1 MIIMPVRLRITLL
14 FSLLVFIIL
23 GVVCGSIYFFSYKSR
38 IKAIEKRLTN
48 RAITTARL
56 LSQSGYFDRRLVGRI
71 DSLTTLSLTNKSVQ
85 AFNSQDQ
92 KIYDYSDSPADTL
105 HISAEMLED
114 ARAQSTYYFTQRGK
128 EAIAYNYVSE
138 DANIV
143 IFCGA
148 KDVDGETHLAD
159 LKNILILT
167 FIAGIT
173 IAILG
178 GYLFSG
184 QLLAPIRKIT
194 HEVTEISAQNLTRRI
209 PTGYIKDEWYYLS
222 DTLNDLLNR
231 IQESF
236 ELQRRFISNAS
247 HELSTPLT
255 SISSQVEIALQRE
268 RTKQEYEAVLTA
280 VLQDVRHLNK
290 LTLTLLEFAKAA
302 GNKGG
307 LNLDL
312 VRIDEILMDMP
323 SSLRKQN
330 ADYHVSLQ
338 FDLPEN
344 EDDLLFFGNAE
355 LVSTAIKN
363 IVANACKFSPD
374 HRAEISLRIS
384 DKNFNIAIKDNG
396 PGIPASEIKNIF
408 QPFYQLD
415 DSRSS
420 EGFGLGLS
428 LTYRIIKLHRGEITV
443 HSNPGTGT
451 VFNVQIPSAKRSAF

>member
-1 MIIMPVRLRITLL
+1 MINMPVRLRITLL

-23 GVVCGSIYFFSYKSR
+23 GIVCGSIYFFSYKSR
-38 IKAIEKRLTN
+38 IKTIEKRLTN

-56 LSQSGYFDRRLVGRI
+56 LSQTGYFDRRMVGKI
-71 DSLTTLSLTNKSVQ
+71 DSLTTLALTNKSVQ
-85 AFNSQDQ
+85 AFNSQNQ
-92 KIYDYSDSPADTL
+92 RIYDYSDDPADTL
-105 HISAEMLED
+105 HITNEMLDD
-114 ARAQSTYYFTQRGK
+114 ARARSSYYFTQRGK
-128 EAIAYNYVSE
+128 EAIAYNHVTE
-138 DANIV
+138 NAEIV
-143 IFCGA
+143 IVCAA
-148 KDVDGETHLAD
+148 KDVDGKTNLAH
-159 LKNILILT
+159 LKNILLLS
-167 FIAGIT
+167 FIVGIT
-173 IAILG
+173 IALLG
-178 GYLFSG
+178 GYFFSG

-194 HEVTEISAQNLTRRI
+194 NEVTDISAQNLTRRI
-209 PTGYIKDEWYYLS
+209 PTGNIRDEWFYMA

-255 SISSQVEIALQRE
+255 SISSQVEVALQRE
-268 RTKQEYEAVLTA
+268 RSQQEYEAVLA
-280 VLQDVRHLNK
+280 AILQDVRHLNK

-312 VRIDEILMDMP
+312 VRIDEILMEMP

-338 FDLPEN
+338 FELPEN

-363 IVANACKFSPD
+363 IVVNGCKYSPD
-374 HRAEISLRIS
+374 HRAEISLNIN
-384 DKNFNIAIKDNG
+384 DKYFNITIKDNG

-408 QPFYQLD
+408 QPFYRLD

-443 HSNPGTGT
+443 ESNPGEGT
-451 VFNVQIPSAKRSAF
+451 AFIVQIPSAKRGTF

>member
-1 MIIMPVRLRITLL
+1 MINMPVRLRITLL

-23 GVVCGSIYFFSYKSR
+23 GIVCGSIYFFSYKSR
-38 IKAIEKRLTN
+38 IKTIEKRLTN

-56 LSQSGYFDRRLVGRI
+56 LSQTGYFDRRMVGKI
-71 DSLTTLSLTNKSVQ
+71 DSLTTLALTNKSVQ
-85 AFNSQDQ
+85 AFNSQNQ
-92 KIYDYSDSPADTL
+92 RIYDYSDDPADTL
-105 HISAEMLED
+105 HITNEMLDD
-114 ARAQSTYYFTQRGK
+114 ARARSSYYFTQRGK
-128 EAIAYNYVSE
+128 EAIAYNHVTE
-138 DANIV
+138 NAEIV
-143 IFCGA
+143 IVCAA
-148 KDVDGETHLAD
+148 KDVDGKTNLAH
-159 LKNILILT
+159 LKNILLLS
-167 FIAGIT
+167 FIVGIT
-173 IAILG
+173 IALLG
-178 GYLFSG
+178 GYFFSG

-194 HEVTEISAQNLTRRI
+194 NEVTDISAQNLTRRI
-209 PTGYIKDEWYYLS
+209 PTGNIRDEWFYMA

-255 SISSQVEIALQRE
+255 SISSQVEVALQRE
-268 RTKQEYEAVLTA
+268 RSQQEYEAVLA
-280 VLQDVRHLNK
+280 AILQDVRHLNK

-312 VRIDEILMDMP
+312 VRIDEILMEMP

-363 IVANACKFSPD
+363 IVVNGCKYSPD
-374 HRAEISLRIS
+374 HRAEISLNIN
-384 DKNFNIAIKDNG
+384 DKYFNITIKDNG

-408 QPFYQLD
+408 QPFYRLD

-443 HSNPGTGT
+443 ESNPGEGT
-451 VFNVQIPSAKRSAF
+451 AFIVQIPSAKRGTF

>member
-1 MIIMPVRLRITLL
+1 MINMPVRLRITLL

-23 GVVCGSIYFFSYKSR
+23 GIVCGSIYFFSYKSR
-38 IKAIEKRLTN
+38 IKTIEKRLTN

-56 LSQSGYFDRRLVGRI
+56 LSQTGYFDRRMVGKI
-71 DSLTTLSLTNKSVQ
+71 DSLTTLALTNKSVQ
-85 AFNSQDQ
+85 AFNSQNQ
-92 KIYDYSDSPADTL
+92 RIYDYSDDPADTL
-105 HISAEMLED
+105 HITNEMLDD
-114 ARAQSTYYFTQRGK
+114 ARARSSYYFTQRGK
-128 EAIAYNYVSE
+128 EAIAYNHVTE
-138 DANIV
+138 NAEIV
-143 IFCGA
+143 IVCAA
-148 KDVDGETHLAD
+148 KDVDGKTNLAH
-159 LKNILILT
+159 LKNILLLS
-167 FIAGIT
+167 FIFGIT
-173 IAILG
+173 IALLG
-178 GYLFSG
+178 GYFFSG

-194 HEVTEISAQNLTRRI
+194 NEVTDISAQNLTRRI
-209 PTGYIKDEWYYLS
+209 PTGNIRDEWFYMA

-255 SISSQVEIALQRE
+255 SISSQVEVALQRE
-268 RTKQEYEAVLTA
+268 RSQQEYEAVLA
-280 VLQDVRHLNK
+280 AILQDVRHLNK

-312 VRIDEILMDMP
+312 VRIDEILMEMP

-363 IVANACKFSPD
+363 IVVNGCKYSPD
-374 HRAEISLRIS
+374 HRAEISLNIN
-384 DKNFNIAIKDNG
+384 DKYFNITIKDNG

-408 QPFYQLD
+408 QPFYRLD

-443 HSNPGTGT
+443 ESNPGEGT
-451 VFNVQIPSAKRSAF
+451 AFIVQIPSAKRGTF

>member
-1 MIIMPVRLRITLL
+1 MPVRLRITLL
-14 FSLLVFIIL
+14 FSLLVLIIL
-23 GVVCGSIYFFSYKSR
+23 GAVCGSIYFFSYQTR

-56 LSQSGYFDRRLVGRI
+56 LSQTGYFDRRMVGRI
-71 DSLTTLSLTNKSVQ
+71 DSLTTLALTNKSVR
-85 AFNSQDQ
+85 AFNTLNQ
-92 KIYDYSDSPADTL
+92 KIYDYSDAPDDTL
-105 HISAEMLED
+105 HITVEMLED
-114 ARAQSTYYFTQRGK
+114 ARAKSSYYFTQRGK
-128 EAIAYNYVSE
+128 EAIAYNYTTE
-138 DANIV
+138 NTQIV
-143 IFCGA
+143 IICGA
-148 KDVDGETHLAD
+148 KDVDGETNLVH
-159 LKNILILT
+159 LKNILLLS
-167 FIAGIT
+167 FIGGIT

-194 HEVTEISAQNLTRRI
+194 NEVTEISAQNLTRRI
-209 PTGYIKDEWYYLS
+209 NTGKIRDEWFYLS

-268 RTKQEYEAVLTA
+268 RSQQEYEVVLTA
-280 VLQDVRHLNK
+280 ILQDVRHLNK

-302 GNKGG
+302 GNNGG

-323 SSLRKQN
+323 SSLKKQN
-330 ADYHVSLQ
+330 AEYHVSLK

-344 EDDLLFFGNAE
+344 EDDLLFFGNSE

-363 IVANACKFSPD
+363 IVVNACKFSPD
-374 HRAEISLRIS
+374 HRTEISLNIG
-384 DKNFNIAIKDNG
+384 DKYFNVFIKDNG
-396 PGIPASEIKNIF
+396 PGIPISEIKNIF
-408 QPFYQLD
+408 QPFYRLD

-443 HSNPGTGT
+443 QSTPGEGT
-451 VFNVQIPSAKRSAF
+451 MFNVQIPSAKRGVF

>member
-23 GVVCGSIYFFSYKSR
+23 GIVCGSIYFFSYKSR
-38 IKAIEKRLTN
+38 IKTIEKRLTN

-56 LSQSGYFDRRLVGRI
+56 LSQTGYFDRRMVGKI
-71 DSLTTLSLTNKSVQ
+71 DSLTTLALTNKSVQ
-85 AFNSQDQ
+85 AFNSQNQ
-92 KIYDYSDSPADTL
+92 RIYDYSDDPADTL
-105 HISAEMLED
+105 HITNEMLDD
-114 ARAQSTYYFTQRGK
+114 ARARSSYYFTQRGK
-128 EAIAYNYVSE
+128 EAIAYNHVTE
-138 DANIV
+138 NAEIV
-143 IFCGA
+143 IICAA
-148 KDVDGETHLAD
+148 KDVDGKTNLAH
-159 LKNILILT
+159 LKNILLLS
-167 FIAGIT
+167 FFAGIT
-173 IAILG
+173 IALLG
-178 GYLFSG
+178 GYFFSG

-194 HEVTEISAQNLTRRI
+194 NEVTEISAQNLTRRI
-209 PTGYIKDEWYYLS
+209 PTGNIRDEWFYMA

-255 SISSQVEIALQRE
+255 SISSQVEVALQRE
-268 RTKQEYEAVLTA
+268 RSQQEYEAVLTA
-280 VLQDVRHLNK
+280 ILQDVRHLNK

-312 VRIDEILMDMP
+312 VRIDEILMEMP

-363 IVANACKFSPD
+363 IVVNGCKYSPD
-374 HRAEISLRIS
+374 HRTEISLNIN
-384 DKNFNIAIKDNG
+384 DKYFNITIKDNG

-408 QPFYQLD
+408 QPFYRLD

-443 HSNPGTGT
+443 ESNPGEGT
-451 VFNVQIPSAKRSAF
+451 AFIVQIPSAKRGTF

>member
-23 GVVCGSIYFFSYKSR
+23 GIVCGSIYFFSYKSR
-38 IKAIEKRLTN
+38 IKTIEKRLTN

-56 LSQSGYFDRRLVGRI
+56 LSQTGYFDRRMVGKI
-71 DSLTTLSLTNKSVQ
+71 DSLTTLALTNKSVQ
-85 AFNSQDQ
+85 AFNSQNQ
-92 KIYDYSDSPADTL
+92 RIYDYSDDPADTL
-105 HISAEMLED
+105 HITNEMLDD
-114 ARAQSTYYFTQRGK
+114 ARARSSYYFTQRGK
-128 EAIAYNYVSE
+128 EAIAYNHVTE
-138 DANIV
+138 NAEIV
-143 IFCGA
+143 IICAA
-148 KDVDGETHLAD
+148 KDVDGKTNLAH
-159 LKNILILT
+159 LKNILLLS
-167 FIAGIT
+167 FIVGIT
-173 IAILG
+173 IALLG
-178 GYLFSG
+178 GYFFSG

-194 HEVTEISAQNLTRRI
+194 NEVTEISAQNLTRRI
-209 PTGYIKDEWYYLS
+209 PTGNIRDEWFYMA

-255 SISSQVEIALQRE
+255 SISSQVEVALQRE
-268 RTKQEYEAVLTA
+268 RSQQEYEAVLTA
-280 VLQDVRHLNK
+280 ILQDVRHLNK

-312 VRIDEILMDMP
+312 VRIDEILMEMP

-363 IVANACKFSPD
+363 IVVNGCKYSQD
-374 HRAEISLRIS
+374 HRTEISLNIN
-384 DKNFNIAIKDNG
+384 DKYFNITIKDNG

-408 QPFYQLD
+408 QPFYRLD

-443 HSNPGTGT
+443 ESNPGEGT
-451 VFNVQIPSAKRSAF
+451 AFIVQIPSAKRGTF

>member
-1 MIIMPVRLRITLL
+1 MPVRLRITLL

-56 LSQSGYFDRRLVGRI
+56 LSQSGYFDRRMVGKI
-71 DSLTTLSLTNKSVQ
+71 DSLTTLALTNKSVQ
-85 AFNSQDQ
+85 AFNKLNQS
-92 KIYDYSDSPADTL
+92 IYDYSDAPGDTL
-105 HISAEMLED
+105 HVTSEMLED
-114 ARAQSTYYFTQRGK
+114 ARTKSSYYFTQAGK

-138 DANIV
+138 NAEIV
-143 IFCGA
+143 IICAA
-148 KDVDGETHLAD
+148 KDVDGETNLSH
-159 LKNILILT
+159 LKNILLLS

-173 IAILG
+173 IALLG

-184 QLLAPIRKIT
+184 RLLAPIRKIT
-194 HEVTEISAQNLTRRI
+194 NEVTEISAQNLTRRI
-209 PTGYIKDEWYYLS
+209 PTGNIRDEWFYLS

-255 SISSQVEIALQRE
+255 SISSQVEVALQRE
-268 RTKQEYEAVLTA
+268 RSQQEYEAVLTA
-280 VLQDVRHLNK
+280 ILQDVRHLNK

-312 VRIDEILMDMP
+312 VRIDEILMEMP

-363 IVANACKFSPD
+363 IVVNACKFSPD
-374 HRAEISLRIS
+374 HRTEISLNII
-384 DKNFNIAIKDNG
+384 DKYFNIAIKDNG

-408 QPFYQLD
+408 QPFYRLD

-443 HSNPGTGT
+443 HSNPGEGT
-451 VFNVQIPSAKRSAF
+451 VFNVQIPSAKRGAF

>member
-1 MIIMPVRLRITLL
+1 MPVRLRITLL

-56 LSQSGYFDRRLVGRI
+56 LSQTGYFDRRMVGRI
-71 DSLTTLSLTNKSVQ
+71 DSLTTLALTNKSVQ
-85 AFNSQDQ
+85 AFNNLNQR
-92 KIYDYSDSPADTL
+92 IYDYSDAPGDTL
-105 HISAEMLED
+105 HITTEMLED
-114 ARAQSTYYFTQRGK
+114 ARAKSSYYFTQAGK
-128 EAIAYNYVSE
+128 EAIAYNYASE
-138 DANIV
+138 NSEIV
-143 IFCGA
+143 IICGA
-148 KDVDGETHLAD
+148 KDVDGETNLAH
-159 LKNILILT
+159 LKNILLLS
-167 FIAGIT
+167 FIGGIT
-173 IAILG
+173 IALLG

-194 HEVTEISAQNLTRRI
+194 NEVNEISAQNLTRRI
-209 PTGYIKDEWYYLS
+209 PTGNIRDEWFYLS
-222 DTLNDLLNR
+222 DTLNDLMNR

-255 SISSQVEIALQRE
+255 SISSQVEVALQRE
-268 RTKQEYEAVLTA
+268 RSQQEYEAVLNA

-312 VRIDEILMDMP
+312 VRIDEILMEMP

-363 IVANACKFSPD
+363 IVVNACKFSPD
-374 HRAEISLRIS
+374 HRTEISLNII
-384 DKNFNIAIKDNG
+384 DKYFNVAIKDNG

-408 QPFYQLD
+408 QPFYRLD

-428 LTYRIIKLHRGEITV
+428 LTWRIIKLHRGEITV
-443 HSNPGTGT
+443 LSNPGGGT
-451 VFNVQIPSAKRSAF
+451 VFNVQIPSAKRGAF